1 MCVDSAD
8 DDAQAA
14 ALKTGKDP
22 GEPFN
27 GVNKA
32 RVAFCFL
39 IFRFPLADICL
50 VILLSGSP
58 SRQHQEG

>member
-8 DDAQAA
+8 DDPPAA

-22 GEPFN
+22 EEPFN

-32 RVAFCFL
+32 RVAFIVLNFH
-39 IFRFPLADICL
+39 FTLADISL
-50 VILLSGSP
+50 VILLPGSP